1 MLVHSLVDLCGECR
15 ITTVLEKF
23 VSNLSVRD
31 KILFCIFTLEIHVKE
46 NKVFSFEFTV
56 LI

>member
-46 NKVFSFEFTV
+46 NKVFSF
-56 LI
+56 